1 DFSRQESILRLS
13 EKCSGSG
20 DCRKTHIT
28 GGTMC
33 PSYMATREEKDTT
46 RARANLLRQFLTTS
60 PKANRFDHPEIKEV
74 MDLCLSCKACKT
86 ECPSGVDVTKM
97 KAEFLQ
103 HYYDANGTPFR
114 AWVIANFTR
123 SQRLASVVPGL
134 YNAVIKSRIRSP
146 LVKGMLGFA
155 KDRSLSAVGNTTL
168 RKWIANQRRRRTPEP

>member
-1 DFSRQESILRLS
+1 SAIHINTIFDYQKQENILRLA

-20 DCRKTHIT
+20 DCRKSHIT

-46 RARANLLRQFLTTS
+46 RARANMLRQFLTHST
-60 PKANRFDHPEIKEV
+60 KKNRFDHAEIKEV

-86 ECPSGVDVTKM
+86 ECPSAVDVTKM

-114 AWVIANFTR
+114 TWLIANFTK
-123 SQRLASVVPGL
+123 SQKIVSYAPRL
-134 YNAVIKSRIRSP
+134 YNAVIKNRVLSS
-146 LVKGMLGFA
+146 LV
-155 KDRSLSAVGNTTL
+155 
-168 RKWIANQRRRRTPEP
+168 